1 MTKSKK
7 SKIREIISERFQK
20 NETDSG
26 IQWKCAQGLLK
37 ELRTK
42 VTESDLGEDDAGE
55 EAVGLQAAGAH
66 HHHHHHPPPLPT

>member
-1 MTKSKK
+1 MTK

-26 IQWKCAQGLLK
+26 IQGLLK

-55 EAVGLQAAGAH
+55 EAVGLQAAGGH
-66 HHHHHHPPPLPT
+66 HHHHHHPPPLST

>member
-1 MTKSKK
+1 MTK

-26 IQWKCAQGLLK
+26 IQGLLK

-42 VTESDLGEDDAGE
+42 VTESDLGEDDAADE
-55 EAVGLQAAGAH
+55 VAGQGTPASDMSSVIWW
-66 HHHHHHPPPLPT
+66 

>member
-1 MTKSKK
+1 MTK

-55 EAVGLQAAGAH
+55 EAVGLGLQAAGAH
-66 HHHHHHPPPLPT
+66 HHHHPPPHST